1 MNWFQHPMFN
11 SYWKHYSACNEW
23 LRQSNVKP
31 MTVDLSAGEICQ
43 KDKQCDPQDGAE
55 GYCFSSPEV
64 VQDYDSDDIEIS
76 AEYLKFVAETRR
88 HQAER
93 RKMKAIQR
101 RQEKNIVYQDIG
113 KMESSS
119 RVQDMNEKQS
129 TQAVKDNDWKKKLQM
144 AQWYGSHADDI
155 QVLEMDL
162 ESRFHDFI
170 RDKNPV
176 FFPFCPINMKKYF
189 DDTN

>member
-11 SYWKHYSACNEW
+11 SYWRHYEACNEW

-31 MTVDLSAGEICQ
+31 MTVDLSTTETCQ
-43 KDKQCDPQDGAE
+43 RDKQYDPEDDAKQ
-55 GYCFSSPEV
+55 YCPSSPEV
-64 VQDYDSDDIEIS
+64 VEDYDSDDVDIS

-88 HQAER
+88 HQTER
-93 RKMKAIQR
+93 RKMKANQR
-101 RQEKNIVYQDIG
+101 RQEKNIVYQDIA

-119 RVQDMNEKQS
+119 KVEDRNEKQL
-129 TQAVKDNDWKKKLQM
+129 TQAVRSDDWKKKLQM
-144 AQWYGSHADDI
+144 TQWYGSHADDI
-155 QVLEMDL
+155 QVLEMGLQSHFD
-162 ESRFHDFI
+162 DFI

-176 FFPFCPINMKKYF
+176 FFPFCPINMKRYF